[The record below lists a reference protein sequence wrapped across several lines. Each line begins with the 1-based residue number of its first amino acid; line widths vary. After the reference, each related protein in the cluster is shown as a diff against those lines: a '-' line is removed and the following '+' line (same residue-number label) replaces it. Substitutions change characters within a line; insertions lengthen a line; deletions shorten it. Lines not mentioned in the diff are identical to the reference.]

1 MAPRIAAPPSPGSTC
16 VKTPLRRK
24 FIDGATSG
32 LHRYD
37 HRNRLTLRSFIQAH
51 RPRIAIVLN
60 DEIFGFQPVNDFTK
74 ANPSQE

>member
-1 MAPRIAAPPSPGSTC
+1 
-16 VKTPLRRK
+16 
-24 FIDGATSG
+24 